1 MKGMR
6 DSVRYTNAP
15 ALWPE
20 LLVGT
25 LPDFKIAGAPEQLSG
40 GLLNHVWRVRGGPG
54 SVPASVIIKQTPSH
68 IASSPGV
75 SVDPRRI
82 VIEAHALAAFEV
94 DGSLAEV
101 TALDVRPPRLLIL
114 DEPRHLLVMED
125 VCQCPDLEAW
135 LHLPASNPAQAESL
149 GTSLGRFIG
158 TLHRV
163 TSQRPQLAQE
173 FDNRKIQHM
182 RLDFQY
188 RAVRAY
194 AERAGLPDANA
205 LGRRA
210 VAFGELLQ
218 QPGVVV
224 IMGDLWPRSVI
235 VSDEGLRVIDWELAH
250 YGRPAQD
257 VGHLAAHLWMQ
268 GHRAPELRVAAA
280 AGALLRSFLAAYRG
294 ALGPVFDSLFGAA
307 GVFESSVHFGSE
319 VLTRTTGVFQDGYLY
334 SGLAPDHPAIQEA
347 AAVAA
352 RHIREPW
359 AVDTFDALGWR
370 HPRA

>member
-1 MKGMR
+1 MVNEQNFRGGETMR
-6 DSVRYTNAP
+6 TP
-15 ALWPE
+15 EGWPE
-20 LLVGT
+20 ILARN
-25 LPDFKIAGAPEQLSG
+25 LPGFQIAGPPEQLSG
-40 GLLNHVWRVRGGPG
+40 GLLNHVWRVRGGPR
-54 SVPASVIIKQTPSH
+54 SIPASVIVKQTPPH

-75 SVDPRRI
+75 TLDPRRI
-82 VIEAHALAAFEV
+82 LIEAHALAAFEAG
-94 DGSLAEV
+94 GSLAEV
-101 TALDVRPPRLLIL
+101 AALDVRPPRLLIL
-114 DEPRHLLVMED
+114 DEPRHLLVIED

-135 LHLPASNPAQAESL
+135 LHLPASNPAQAELLGASL
-149 GTSLGRFIG
+149 GLFIG
-158 TLHRV
+158 TLHGV

-173 FDNRKIQHM
+173 FDNRKIQQM

-188 RAVRAY
+188 RAIRAY
-194 AERAGLPDANA
+194 AERAGLPDADA

-218 QPGVVV
+218 QPGVAV

-268 GHRAPELRVAAA
+268 AHRAADARVAAA
-280 AGALLRSFLAAYRG
+280 ADALLRSFLAAYRD

-347 AAVAA
+347 AIIAA
-352 RHIREPW
+352 RHIREPLG
-359 AVDTFDALGWR
+359 VDTFDALGWR
-370 HPRA
+370 